1 MIMADQKQKM
11 LTKKKAI
18 EDIVQ
23 DGIQFIAQF
32 LPKAAYLYFPLLSA
46 AAVWAIKRS
55 KAWKEKILSWNVW
68 ADPSAVRVKSDEYV
82 LNFFKKNPNLRT
94 AFQKEIK
101 TENITSLRR
110 SFLSLYPIIGLED
123 PFLSALFYQEM
134 EEKNYRKIVEK
145 FNGRVT
151 KAVQDIEA
159 LDEKPEFLEGLESIA
174 KELAL
179 LTSDIATQKSVQKVL
194 AEVIKKEMAKKNG

>member
-1 MIMADQKQKM
+1 M

-32 LPKAAYLYFPLLSA
+32 FPKATYLYFPLLSA
-46 AAVWAIKRS
+46 AVVWAIKRH

-68 ADPSAVRVKSDEYV
+68 ADPSAVHVKSDEYIF
-82 LNFFKKNPNLRT
+82 NFFKKNPDLRK
-94 AFQKEIK
+94 AFREEIK
-101 TENITSLRR
+101 TENITSLRK

-151 KAVQDIEA
+151 KAVQDIKA
-159 LDEKPEFLEGLESIA
+159 LDEKPKFLEGLESIA
-174 KELAL
+174 KELASL
-179 LTSDIATQKSVQKVL
+179 SSDMVTQKSIQKVL
-194 AEVIKKEMAKKNG
+194 AEIIKQEMAKKNG

>member
-1 MIMADQKQKM
+1 MIVADWKQKM
-11 LTKKKAI
+11 LTRKKEV

-32 LPKAAYLYFPLLSA
+32 LPKATYLYFPLLSA

-68 ADPSAVRVKSDEYV
+68 ADPSAVHVKSDQYI
-82 LNFFKKNPNLRT
+82 LDFFKKNPALRT
-94 AFQKEIK
+94 AFREEIK
-101 TENITSLRR
+101 TNNLASLRR
-110 SFLSLYPIIGLED
+110 SFVSLYPIVGLED

-134 EEKNYRKIVEK
+134 EERNYPKIVAEFK
-145 FNGRVT
+145 ERIS

-159 LDEKPEFLEGLESIA
+159 LDEKPKFLEGLESIA
-174 KELAL
+174 KELASL
-179 LTSDIATQKSVQKVL
+179 SSDMVTQKSIQKVL
-194 AEVIKKEMAKKNG
+194 AEIIKQEMAKKNG